1 MSVFFYFQ
9 FDVAFFFVETSTN
22 KGVVN
27 DQHQE
32 TKNSISMETV
42 GSNSTEIIDSI
53 DIKQEP
59 DWDDQEEGVG
69 VNDEDMP
76 DSLQE
81 NEENNED
88 GLNSADEEE
97 IDENNEMLNECD
109 GNSIDVRVIRPKE
122 LGNQF
127 ENTCS
132 RKGFFIFI
140 ARDLKRGII
149 QFSFYI
155 SKCKGIKYVFVWHLP

>member
-1 MSVFFYFQ
+1 M
-9 FDVAFFFVETSTN
+9 
-22 KGVVN
+22 K
-27 DQHQE
+27 
-32 TKNSISMETV
+32 TV
-42 GSNSTEIIDSI
+42 GSLSTEIIDSI
-53 DIKQEP
+53 VIKQEP

-97 IDENNEMLNECD
+97 IDENNEIPNECD

-127 ENTCS
+127 ENKCS
-132 RKGFFIFI
+132 SKGYY
-140 ARDLKRGII
+140 L
-149 QFSFYI
+149 Y
-155 SKCKGIKYVFVWHLP
+155 C

>member
-1 MSVFFYFQ
+1 M
-9 FDVAFFFVETSTN
+9 
-22 KGVVN
+22 K
-27 DQHQE
+27 
-32 TKNSISMETV
+32 TV
-42 GSNSTEIIDSI
+42 GSLSTEIIDSI
-53 DIKQEP
+53 VIKQEP

-97 IDENNEMLNECD
+97 IDENNEIPNECD
-109 GNSIDVRVIRPKE
+109 GNSIYVRVIRPKE
-122 LGNQF
+122 LCNQF

-132 RKGFFIFI
+132 RKGFFY
-140 ARDLKRGII
+140 L
-149 QFSFYI
+149 Y
-155 SKCKGIKYVFVWHLP
+155 C

>member
-1 MSVFFYFQ
+1 MSLFFYFQ
-9 FDVAFFFVETSTN
+9 FDVAFFLVETSTN
-22 KGVVN
+22 KSVVN

-53 DIKQEP
+53 VIKQEP

-97 IDENNEMLNECD
+97 IDENNEIPNECD
-109 GNSIDVRVIRPKE
+109 GNSINVRVIRPKE

-127 ENTCS
+127 ENKCS
-132 RKGFFIFI
+132 SKGYY
-140 ARDLKRGII
+140 L
-149 QFSFYI
+149 Y
-155 SKCKGIKYVFVWHLP
+155 C

>member
-1 MSVFFYFQ
+1 M
-9 FDVAFFFVETSTN
+9 
-22 KGVVN
+22 K
-27 DQHQE
+27 
-32 TKNSISMETV
+32 TV
-42 GSNSTEIIDSI
+42 GSLSTEIIDSI
-53 DIKQEP
+53 VIKQEP

-88 GLNSADEEE
+88 HGLNSADEEE
-97 IDENNEMLNECD
+97 IDENNEIPNECD

-149 QFSFYI
+149 QFSFYY
-155 SKCKGIKYVFVWHLP
+155 SKCKGIKYFFCFAPSLERKQFICPLLN

>member
-1 MSVFFYFQ
+1 
-9 FDVAFFFVETSTN
+9 
-22 KGVVN
+22 
-27 DQHQE
+27 
-32 TKNSISMETV
+32 METV
-42 GSNSTEIIDSI
+42 GSNSAGIIDSI

-132 RKGFFIFI
+132 RKGFFIFT

-149 QFSFYI
+149 QFSFYF
-155 SKCKGIKYVFVWHLP
+155 SKCKGIKYVFVWHLPFSYEDNHKFFYKIEVICSNQGSIY

>member
-1 MSVFFYFQ
+1 MLL
-9 FDVAFFFVETSTN
+9 FFFVETSTN

-42 GSNSTEIIDSI
+42 GSNSAGIIDSI

-109 GNSIDVRVIRPKE
+109 GNSIYVRVIRPKE

-127 ENTCS
+127 ENKCS
-132 RKGFFIFI
+132 SKGYY
-140 ARDLKRGII
+140 L
-149 QFSFYI
+149 Y
-155 SKCKGIKYVFVWHLP
+155 C

>member
-1 MSVFFYFQ
+1 M
-9 FDVAFFFVETSTN
+9 
-22 KGVVN
+22 K
-27 DQHQE
+27 
-32 TKNSISMETV
+32 TV
-42 GSNSTEIIDSI
+42 CSLSTEIIDSI
-53 DIKQEP
+53 VIKQEP

-97 IDENNEMLNECD
+97 IDENNEIPNECD
-109 GNSIDVRVIRPKE
+109 GNSINVRVIRPKE

-140 ARDLKRGII
+140 ALRDLKRRII
-149 QFSFYI
+149 QFSFYY
-155 SKCKGIKYVFVWHLP
+155 SKCNGIKYFFVLHLP

>member
-1 MSVFFYFQ
+1 
-9 FDVAFFFVETSTN
+9 
-22 KGVVN
+22 
-27 DQHQE
+27 
-32 TKNSISMETV
+32 METV

-53 DIKQEP
+53 VIKQEP

-97 IDENNEMLNECD
+97 IDENNEIPNESD
-109 GNSIDVRVIRPKE
+109 GNSIDVRVHVIRPKE
-122 LGNQF
+122 LGNQLK
-127 ENTCS
+127 NMCS
-132 RKGFFIFI
+132 SIKMI
-140 ARDLKRGII
+140 L
-149 QFSFYI
+149 SFLLE
-155 SKCKGIKYVFVWHLP
+155 F

>member
-1 MSVFFYFQ
+1 MSLFFYFQ
-9 FDVAFFFVETSTN
+9 FDVAFFIVETSTN

-42 GSNSTEIIDSI
+42 GSNSAGIIDSI

-109 GNSIDVRVIRPKE
+109 GNSIYVRVIRPKE

-127 ENTCS
+127 ENKCS
-132 RKGFFIFI
+132 SKGYY
-140 ARDLKRGII
+140 L
-149 QFSFYI
+149 Y
-155 SKCKGIKYVFVWHLP
+155 C

>member
-1 MSVFFYFQ
+1 MSLFFYFQ
-9 FDVAFFFVETSTN
+9 FDVAFFLVETSTN
-22 KGVVN
+22 KSVVN

-53 DIKQEP
+53 VIKQEP

-127 ENTCS
+127 ENKCS
-132 RKGFFIFI
+132 SKGYY
-140 ARDLKRGII
+140 L
-149 QFSFYI
+149 Y
-155 SKCKGIKYVFVWHLP
+155 C

>member
-1 MSVFFYFQ
+1 
-9 FDVAFFFVETSTN
+9 
-22 KGVVN
+22 
-27 DQHQE
+27 
-32 TKNSISMETV
+32 METV
-42 GSNSTEIIDSI
+42 GSNSAGIIDSI

-132 RKGFFIFI
+132 RKGFLIFI

-149 QFSFYI
+149 QFSFYY
-155 SKCKGIKYVFVWHLP
+155 SKCKGIKYFFCFAPSLERKQFICPLLN

>member
-1 MSVFFYFQ
+1 MLYVSIFYFQ
-9 FDVAFFFVETSTN
+9 FDVAFFVETSTN
-22 KGVVN
+22 KGVVS

-32 TKNSISMETV
+32 TKNSISMKTV
-42 GSNSTEIIDSI
+42 GSLSTEIIDSI
-53 DIKQEP
+53 VIKQEP

-109 GNSIDVRVIRPKE
+109 GNSIYVRVIRPKE

-127 ENTCS
+127 ENKCS
-132 RKGFFIFI
+132 SKGYY
-140 ARDLKRGII
+140 L
-149 QFSFYI
+149 Y
-155 SKCKGIKYVFVWHLP
+155 C

>member
-1 MSVFFYFQ
+1 MHGVELIYMQFILYVSIFYFQ
-9 FDVAFFFVETSTN
+9 FDVAFFVETSTN
-22 KGVVN
+22 KGVVS

-32 TKNSISMETV
+32 TKNSISMKTV
-42 GSNSTEIIDSI
+42 GSLSTEIIDSI
-53 DIKQEP
+53 VIKQEP

-97 IDENNEMLNECD
+97 IDENNEIPNESD

-132 RKGFFIFI
+132 RKGFFYLYCQRFEKGNNSVFI
-140 ARDLKRGII
+140 LL
-149 QFSFYI
+149 F
-155 SKCKGIKYVFVWHLP
+155 